1 MAAIKFHMNFA
12 FWGCFQATMVLFDN
26 ALTSE
31 DIMAASVNI
40 FRGRGILEKQKFLLK
55 LRKIAIK

>member
-1 MAAIKFHMNFA
+1 
-12 FWGCFQATMVLFDN
+12 MVLFDN

-31 DIMAASVNI
+31 DIMAASMNI
-40 FRGRGILEKQKFLLK
+40 FRGRGILEKQKFVLK